1 MNQIF
6 KYKLVVEVDNELL
19 EKKYPNFKINY
30 NSSEEFADAIVRSI
44 GADIE
49 LKRYNIKIDLK
60 KLL

>member
-1 MNQIF
+1 MNQVF

-30 NSSEEFADAIVRSI
+30 NSAEEFADAVALSI
-44 GADIE
+44 GTDLE
-49 LKRYNIKIDLK
+49 LKKYNIKINFE